1 MCIRDRWKAE
11 KSKRKDAGDP
21 NPDKNDFFK
30 VIYGVEAYLVDDL
43 KEIVTNGKGQPL
55 KGSYVVFD
63 IETTDV
69 YKRQYQDYMDLLEQI
84 GSQELNS
91 YMTERTN
98 EVKTE
103 FGF

>member
-1 MCIRDRWKAE
+1 MCIRDRIYTAESDKAFE
-11 KSKRKDAGDP
+11 KA
-21 NPDKNDFFK
+21 
-30 VIYGVEAYLVDDL
+30 
-43 KEIVTNGKGQPL
+43 
-55 KGSYVVFD
+55 
-63 IETTDV
+63 
-69 YKRQYQDYMDLLEQI
+69 YQDYMDLLEQI